1 MIDHRA
7 YIRRE
12 TLISMAINS
21 ALTLLFFVLLFG
33 GMHRVPLW
41 GIGNWAFDFIP
52 QSLMIALMGTL
63 VPALLT
69 GRAVKAGRIA
79 AIGRPSRLPANPFA
93 RAVLVAVATAVVV
106 AVIVAGLTWLA
117 ASPDTPTIANIP
129 YAAALTIKLLYAALL
144 AALVTPASLCAA
156 LATPLPGGR

>member
-33 GMHRVPLW
+33 GMDRVPLW

-63 VPALLT
+63 VPALFT

-79 AIGRPSRLPANPFA
+79 ANGPPSRLPANPFV
-93 RAVLVAVATAVVV
+93 RAALVAFATAVVV
-106 AVIVAGLTWLA
+106 AVIVAGLTWFA
-117 ASPDTPTIANIP
+117 ASPGTATIANIP
-129 YAAALTIKLLYAALL
+129 YAAALTIKLVYAALL
-144 AALVTPASLCAA
+144 AAWVTPASLRAT
-156 LATPLPGGR
+156 LAMPPQRGH